1 MSAAQE
7 LNRPEVWSALAKE
20 AWRQGNHEIV
30 ELCYQHMHAF
40 DHLAFL
46 YVVTGDSEKLRKMM
60 RIAELRQ
67 DIMNQFQT
75 ALFLGDVAARVAI
88 LQQTGQTS
96 LAYLTAATNGLE
108 EQAAQLKS
116 QLEEEGLPVPSIAPS
131 AALLAPP
138 IIVNQCANWP
148 LKELPC
154 SKFDKLMREADTL
167 QDTEDVF
174 DSLDASPEETDV
186 PSPEHAV
193 DELELSD
200 SVDSAWSDD
209 LDFGSESESP
219 EESVESLRCG
229 ASVVSQWSQSS
240 LAHDAAAAGD
250 VASAARL
257 LQKQLGLA
265 RVTSLRAEL
274 RNAFLSVQ
282 AVAPGF
288 PGCPPLATP
297 VLRSMTPPLPFT
309 SSNLASATVQMK
321 KVLKAFQGA
330 KFGDVVVQARTL
342 LQSVPLCVVSSREEE
357 VELRSY
363 VDYAREY
370 LLAARLDGVKNRGDV
385 ATLLE
390 SVYLMA
396 RCNLQNAHL
405 LLTLHSAMVA
415 AFKNGNFIDAAGFAQ
430 RILSHSDIASP
441 KNASLEAK
449 AKKVLAKSTKEGR
462 NTVAVP
468 SCEGAIESEELVSL
482 GKEVKTV
489 SCPFCK
495 AVYRAEKKGSICCVC
510 ELSKIGEDT
519 IGLVCVSTKWSV
531 CLIYLFPKQCS
542 TESTTG

>member
-1 MSAAQE
+1 MTAAQE
-7 LNRPEVWSALAKE
+7 LNRPDVWSALAKE

-46 YVVTGDSEKLRKMM
+46 YVVTGDTEKLRKMM

-67 DIMNQFQT
+67 DVMNQFQT

-116 QLEEEGLPVPSIAPS
+116 QLEEEGLPVPTVAAS
-131 AALLAPP
+131 AALLTPP

-154 SKFDKLMREADTL
+154 SQFDKLMREADTV
-167 QDTEDVF
+167 QDTEAVF
-174 DSLDASPEETDV
+174 DSLEDSPRDAEVEADV
-186 PSPEHAV
+186 PSPENV
-193 DELELSD
+193 DEMELSD

-209 LDFGSESESP
+209 LDFGSESEEP
-219 EESVESLRCG
+219 EEPAESLRCG
-229 ASVVSQWSQSS
+229 ASVISQWSQSS

-265 RVTSLRAEL
+265 RVTALRSGL
-274 RNAFLSVQ
+274 QNAFLSVQ
-282 AVAPGF
+282 AVAAGF

-297 VLRSMTPPLPFT
+297 VLRSVTPPLPFT
-309 SSNLASATVQMK
+309 SANLASATAQMK

-330 KFGDVVVQARTL
+330 KFDEVVEQTRTL
-342 LQSVPLCVVSSREEE
+342 LQSVPLCVVNSREEE

-390 SVYLMA
+390 TVYLMA
-396 RCNLQNAHL
+396 RCSLQNSHL

-415 AFKNGNFIDAAGFAQ
+415 AFKNGNFIDAAGFAK

-482 GKEVKTV
+482 GKDVKTV

-495 AVYRAEKKGSICCVC
+495 AVYRAEKKGAVCCVC

-519 IGLVCVSTKWSV
+519 IGLVCVSTR
-531 CLIYLFPKQCS
+531 
-542 TESTTG
+542 

>member
-1 MSAAQE
+1 MTAAQE
-7 LNRPEVWSALAKE
+7 LNRPDVWSALAKE

-46 YVVTGDSEKLRKMM
+46 YVVTGDTEKLRKMM

-67 DIMNQFQT
+67 DVMNQFQT

-116 QLEEEGLPVPSIAPS
+116 QLEEEGLPVPTVAAS
-131 AALLAPP
+131 AALLTPP

-154 SKFDKLMREADTL
+154 SQFDKLMREADTV
-167 QDTEDVF
+167 QDTEAVF
-174 DSLDASPEETDV
+174 DSLEDSPRDAEVEADV
-186 PSPEHAV
+186 PSPESV
-193 DELELSD
+193 DEMELSD

-209 LDFGSESESP
+209 LDFGSESEEP
-219 EESVESLRCG
+219 EEPAESLRCG
-229 ASVVSQWSQSS
+229 ASVISQWSQSS

-265 RVTSLRAEL
+265 RVTALRSGL
-274 RNAFLSVQ
+274 QNAFLSVQ
-282 AVAPGF
+282 AVAAGF

-297 VLRSMTPPLPFT
+297 VLRSVTPPLPFT
-309 SSNLASATVQMK
+309 SANLASATAQMK

-330 KFGDVVVQARTL
+330 KFDEVVEQARTL
-342 LQSVPLCVVSSREEE
+342 LQSVPLCVVNSREEE

-390 SVYLMA
+390 
-396 RCNLQNAHL
+396 
-405 LLTLHSAMVA
+405 
-415 AFKNGNFIDAAGFAQ
+415 AFKNGNFIDAAGFAK

-482 GKEVKTV
+482 GKDVKTV

-495 AVYRAEKKGSICCVC
+495 AVYRAEKKGAVCCMC

-519 IGLVCVSTKWSV
+519 IGLVCVSTK
-531 CLIYLFPKQCS
+531 
-542 TESTTG
+542 